1 MLKKMCMHTEPLPTP
16 THTQESNR
24 ASTLTGE
31 DGGFALAGEQWRA
44 KAKTAGR
51 SWKVPTEGCLCAPRS
66 SQGWGGGEGAEMA
79 SCKVAGVSSA
89 ASTQIFTH
97 KQHIT
102 QQLPFVRRNG
112 SSSNNGRAERQAPQF
127 KLEQDAFLQLAGQL
141 IESSW
146 ELGLTPTKL
155 LLLAS
160 ESQLHLQKLSPGCT
174 VIYVC
179 ITSFV
184 APRGTRASS
193 FRSPEGAMH
202 LPWG

>member
-1 MLKKMCMHTEPLPTP
+1 M
-16 THTQESNR
+16 QES
-24 ASTLTGE
+24 SGE
-31 DGGFALAGEQWRA
+31 QRLKLLGEVGRYPQKDAFALPDLHRVGAGE
-44 KAKTAGR
+44 
-51 SWKVPTEGCLCAPRS
+51 
-66 SQGWGGGEGAEMA
+66 EGAEMA

-202 LPWG
+202 LLWGWGCSALAGSGPFGVNRPKDNT